1 MLKTEKR
8 RHKRFPVLKDMAE
21 PVDLFVMDHPAR
33 EVPAVLTNLS
43 GGGMSLVV
51 FAHVSGDARLKMI
64 LDIHGL
70 ENLELLGRVAWT
82 EPKGDTTAI
91 GVRFDHLTHE
101 TLHRINNMAEAFQ
114 DCELKLSFGI
124 KDVCFREC
132 GYFSLCAKPV
142 KLKSHKH

>member
-91 GVRFDHLTHE
+91 GRPLRSFVPRDPAPHQQHGRGVPGLRTEAVLRHQRRVFPGVRLLLPLRE
-101 TLHRINNMAEAFQ
+101 TR
-114 DCELKLSFGI
+114 
-124 KDVCFREC
+124 
-132 GYFSLCAKPV
+132 
-142 KLKSHKH
+142 